1 MQQLL
6 LFKSIINKRDIKI
19 REVNM
24 KKVIVFFMVAC
35 MVLFVGCSE
44 NKNTETKSTTT
55 KPTETTT
62 KSTVKTSLTKEE
74 KETIESNKRNFQ
86 SNKETDVCA
95 DMRYYYLYVD
105 GMEED
110 VIVNDYDKEL
120 PTVSTKNIKVTTYKL
135 SDSNNE
141 YHNYLIANLHNN
153 GKDNLIVRMYVEF
166 LDSDGEVMG
175 SDLQTVKTLSSK
187 SDYPLRF
194 TGKYKFEN
202 FRYTLKAYN
211 TDSINVGKLIES
223 KITKNNNVI
232 SLKATNK
239 SDGCDV
245 IYTTVAVMLFDN
257 GRLVDFLDGAIGEDH
272 FSGMDY
278 GLQLTENNSAIKL
291 FYCNKKYDTAKVYF
305 DGYAQYMGNVS

>member
-1 MQQLL
+1 MKKIIVLL
-6 LFKSIINKRDIKI
+6 L
-19 REVNM
+19 
-24 KKVIVFFMVAC
+24 VAC
-35 MVLFVGCSE
+35 MVLFVGCNE
-44 NKNTETKSTTT
+44 NKNTETKGTSA
-55 KPTETTT
+55 KSTETTT
-62 KSTVKTSLTKEE
+62 KPTVKTSLTKEE
-74 KETIESNKRNFQ
+74 KETIENNKRNFQ

-110 VIVNDYDKEL
+110 VIVNDYDKDL

-135 SDSNNE
+135 SDSNKK
-141 YHNYLIANLHNN
+141 YHNYLIANLHND

-166 LDSDGEVMG
+166 LDNNGEVMG

-194 TGKYKFEN
+194 TGKYEFEN

-211 TDSINVGKLIES
+211 TDSINVGKIIKS

-278 GLQLTENNSAIKL
+278 GLQLTENNSAIKI
-291 FYCNKKYDTAKVYF
+291 FNCNKKYDTAKVYF
-305 DGYAQYMGNVS
+305 DGYAKYMGNVS

>member
-1 MQQLL
+1 MKKIIVLL
-6 LFKSIINKRDIKI
+6 L
-19 REVNM
+19 
-24 KKVIVFFMVAC
+24 VAC
-35 MVLFVGCSE
+35 MVLFVGCNE
-44 NKNTETKSTTT
+44 NKNTETKGTSA
-55 KPTETTT
+55 KSTETTT

-74 KETIESNKRNFQ
+74 KETIENNKRNFE
-86 SNKETDVCA
+86 SNNCQNVYF
-95 DMRYYYLYVD
+95 DMSCYFLYYND
-105 GMEED
+105 IDED
-110 VIVNDYDKEL
+110 KVVNDYDKDL

-135 SDSNNE
+135 SDSNKK
-141 YHNYLIANLHNN
+141 YHNYLIANLHND

-166 LDSDGEVMG
+166 LDNNGEVMG

-194 TGKYKFEN
+194 TGKYEFEN
-202 FRYTLKAYN
+202 FRYTLQAYN
-211 TDSINVGKLIES
+211 TDSINVGKIIKS

-272 FSGMDY
+272 FSDMDY
-278 GLQLTENNSAIKL
+278 GLQLTENNSAIKI
-291 FYCNKKYDTAKVYF
+291 FNCNKKYDTAKVYF
-305 DGYAQYMGNVS
+305 DGYAKYMGNVS

>member
-1 MQQLL
+1 MKKIIVLL
-6 LFKSIINKRDIKI
+6 L
-19 REVNM
+19 
-24 KKVIVFFMVAC
+24 VAC
-35 MVLFVGCSE
+35 MVLFVGCNE
-44 NKNTETKSTTT
+44 NKNTETKGTSA
-55 KPTETTT
+55 KSTETIT

-74 KETIESNKRNFQ
+74 KETIENNKRNFE
-86 SNKETDVCA
+86 SNKCQNVYF
-95 DMRYYYLYVD
+95 DMSCYFLYYND
-105 GMEED
+105 IDED
-110 VIVNDYDKEL
+110 KVVNDYDKDL

-135 SDSNNE
+135 SDSNKK
-141 YHNYLIANLHNN
+141 YHNYLIANLHND

-166 LDSDGEVMG
+166 LDNNGEVMG

-194 TGKYKFEN
+194 TGKYEFEN

-211 TDSINVGKLIES
+211 TDSINVGKIIKS

-278 GLQLTENNSAIKL
+278 GLQLTENNSAIKI
-291 FYCNKKYDTAKVYF
+291 FNCNKKYDTAKVYF
-305 DGYAQYMGNVS
+305 DGYAKYMGNVS

>member
-1 MQQLL
+1 MKKIIVLL
-6 LFKSIINKRDIKI
+6 L
-19 REVNM
+19 
-24 KKVIVFFMVAC
+24 VAC
-35 MVLFVGCSE
+35 MVLFVGCNE
-44 NKNTETKSTTT
+44 NKNTETKGTSA
-55 KPTETTT
+55 KSTETTT

-110 VIVNDYDKEL
+110 VIVNDYDKDL

-135 SDSNNE
+135 SDSNKK

-153 GKDNLIVRMYVEF
+153 SKDNLIVRMYVEF
-166 LDSDGEVMG
+166 LDNNGEVMG

-194 TGKYKFEN
+194 TGKYEFEN

-211 TDSINVGKLIES
+211 TDSINVGKIIKS

-278 GLQLTENNSAIKL
+278 GLQLTENNSAIKI
-291 FYCNKKYDTAKVYF
+291 FNCNKKYDTAKVYF
-305 DGYAQYMGNVS
+305 DGYAKYMGNVS

>member
-1 MQQLL
+1 MKKIIVLL
-6 LFKSIINKRDIKI
+6 L
-19 REVNM
+19 
-24 KKVIVFFMVAC
+24 VAC
-35 MVLFVGCSE
+35 MVLFVGCNE
-44 NKNTETKSTTT
+44 NKNTETKGTSA
-55 KPTETTT
+55 KSTETTT

-74 KETIESNKRNFQ
+74 KETIESNKRNFE
-86 SNKETDVCA
+86 SNKCQNVCA

-110 VIVNDYDKEL
+110 VIVNDYDKDL

-135 SDSNNE
+135 SDSNKK
-141 YHNYLIANLHNN
+141 YHNYLIANLHND

-166 LDSDGEVMG
+166 LDNNGEVMG

-194 TGKYKFEN
+194 TGKYEFEN

-211 TDSINVGKLIES
+211 TDSINVGKIIKS

-278 GLQLTENNSAIKL
+278 GLQLTENNSAIKI
-291 FYCNKKYDTAKVYF
+291 FNCNKKYDTAKVYF
-305 DGYAQYMGNVS
+305 DGYAKYMGNVS

>member
-1 MQQLL
+1 MKKIIVLL
-6 LFKSIINKRDIKI
+6 L
-19 REVNM
+19 
-24 KKVIVFFMVAC
+24 VAC
-35 MVLFVGCSE
+35 MVLFVGCNE
-44 NKNTETKSTTT
+44 NKNTETKGTSA
-55 KPTETTT
+55 KSTETTT

-110 VIVNDYDKEL
+110 VIVNDYDKDL

-135 SDSNNE
+135 SDSNKK
-141 YHNYLIANLHNN
+141 YHNYLIANLHND

-166 LDSDGEVMG
+166 LDNNGEVMG

-194 TGKYKFEN
+194 TGKYEFEN

-211 TDSINVGKLIES
+211 TDSINVGKIIKS

-272 FSGMDY
+272 FSDMDY
-278 GLQLTENNSAIKL
+278 GLQLTENNSAIKI
-291 FYCNKKYDTAKVYF
+291 FNCNKKYDTAKVYF
-305 DGYAQYMGNVS
+305 DGYAKYMGNVS

>member
-1 MQQLL
+1 MKKIRVLL
-6 LFKSIINKRDIKI
+6 L
-19 REVNM
+19 
-24 KKVIVFFMVAC
+24 VAC
-35 MVLFVGCSE
+35 MVLFVGCNE
-44 NKNTETKSTTT
+44 NKNTETKGTSA
-55 KPTETTT
+55 KSTETTT

-74 KETIESNKRNFQ
+74 KETIENNKRNFE
-86 SNKETDVCA
+86 SNKCQNVYF
-95 DMRYYYLYVD
+95 DMSCYFLYYND
-105 GMEED
+105 IDED
-110 VIVNDYDKEL
+110 KVVNDYDKDL

-135 SDSNNE
+135 SDSNKK
-141 YHNYLIANLHNN
+141 YHNYLIANLHND

-166 LDSDGEVMG
+166 LDNNGEVMG

-194 TGKYKFEN
+194 TGKYEFEN

-211 TDSINVGKLIES
+211 TDSINVGKIIKS

-278 GLQLTENNSAIKL
+278 GLQLTENNSAIKI
-291 FYCNKKYDTAKVYF
+291 FNCNKKYDTAKVYF
-305 DGYAQYMGNVS
+305 DGYAKYMGNVS

>member
-1 MQQLL
+1 MKKIIVLL
-6 LFKSIINKRDIKI
+6 L
-19 REVNM
+19 
-24 KKVIVFFMVAC
+24 VAC
-35 MVLFVGCSE
+35 MVLFVGCNE
-44 NKNTETKSTTT
+44 NKNTETKGTSA
-55 KPTETTT
+55 KSTETTT

-74 KETIESNKRNFQ
+74 KETIENNKRNFE
-86 SNKETDVCA
+86 SNKCQNVYF
-95 DMRYYYLYVD
+95 DMSCYFLYYND
-105 GMEED
+105 IDED
-110 VIVNDYDKEL
+110 KVVNDYDKDL

-135 SDSNNE
+135 SDSNKK
-141 YHNYLIANLHNN
+141 YHNYLIANLHND

-166 LDSDGEVMG
+166 LDNNGEVMG

-194 TGKYKFEN
+194 TGKYEFEN

-211 TDSINVGKLIES
+211 TDSINVGKIIKS

-278 GLQLTENNSAIKL
+278 GLQLTENNSAIKI
-291 FYCNKKYDTAKVYF
+291 FNCNKKYDTAKVYF
-305 DGYAQYMGNVS
+305 DGYAKYMGNVS

>member
-1 MQQLL
+1 MKKIIVLL
-6 LFKSIINKRDIKI
+6 L
-19 REVNM
+19 
-24 KKVIVFFMVAC
+24 VAC
-35 MVLFVGCSE
+35 MVLLVGCNE
-44 NKNTETKSTTT
+44 NKNTETKGTSA
-55 KPTETTT
+55 KSTETTT

-74 KETIESNKRNFQ
+74 KETIENNKRNFE
-86 SNKETDVCA
+86 SNKCQNVYF
-95 DMRYYYLYVD
+95 DMSCYFLYYND
-105 GMEED
+105 IDED
-110 VIVNDYDKEL
+110 KVVNDYDKDL

-135 SDSNNE
+135 SDSNKK
-141 YHNYLIANLHNN
+141 YHNYLIANLHND

-166 LDSDGEVMG
+166 LDNNGEVMG

-194 TGKYKFEN
+194 TGKYEFEN

-211 TDSINVGKLIES
+211 TDSINVGKIIKS

-278 GLQLTENNSAIKL
+278 GLQLTENNSAIKI
-291 FYCNKKYDTAKVYF
+291 FNCNKKYDTAKVYF
-305 DGYAQYMGNVS
+305 DGYAKYMGNVS

>member
-1 MQQLL
+1 MKKIIVLL
-6 LFKSIINKRDIKI
+6 L
-19 REVNM
+19 
-24 KKVIVFFMVAC
+24 VAC
-35 MVLFVGCSE
+35 MVLFAGCNE
-44 NKNTETKSTTT
+44 NKNTETKGTSA
-55 KPTETTT
+55 KSTETTT

-74 KETIESNKRNFQ
+74 KETIENNKRNFE
-86 SNKETDVCA
+86 SNKCQNVYF
-95 DMRYYYLYVD
+95 DMSCYFLYYND
-105 GMEED
+105 IDED
-110 VIVNDYDKEL
+110 KVVNDYDKDL

-135 SDSNNE
+135 SDSNKK
-141 YHNYLIANLHNN
+141 YHNYLIANLHND

-166 LDSDGEVMG
+166 LDNNGEVMG

-194 TGKYKFEN
+194 TGKYEFEN

-211 TDSINVGKLIES
+211 TDSINVGKIIKS

-278 GLQLTENNSAIKL
+278 GLQLTENNSAIKI
-291 FYCNKKYDTAKVYF
+291 FNCNKKYDTAKVYF
-305 DGYAQYMGNVS
+305 DGYAKYMGNVS

>member
-1 MQQLL
+1 MKKIIVLL
-6 LFKSIINKRDIKI
+6 L
-19 REVNM
+19 
-24 KKVIVFFMVAC
+24 VAC
-35 MVLFVGCSE
+35 MVLFVGCNE
-44 NKNTETKSTTT
+44 NKNTETKGTSA
-55 KPTETTT
+55 KSTETTT

-95 DMRYYYLYVD
+95 DMRYQYLYVD

-110 VIVNDYDKEL
+110 VIVNDYDKDL

-135 SDSNNE
+135 SDSNKK
-141 YHNYLIANLHNN
+141 YHNYLIANLHND

-166 LDSDGEVMG
+166 LDNNGEVMG

-194 TGKYKFEN
+194 TGKYEFEN

-211 TDSINVGKLIES
+211 TDSINVGKIIKS

-272 FSGMDY
+272 FSDMDY
-278 GLQLTENNSAIKL
+278 GLQLTENNSAIKI
-291 FYCNKKYDTAKVYF
+291 FNCNKKYDTAKVYF
-305 DGYAQYMGNVS
+305 DGYAKYMGNVS

>member
-1 MQQLL
+1 MKKIIVLL
-6 LFKSIINKRDIKI
+6 L
-19 REVNM
+19 
-24 KKVIVFFMVAC
+24 VAC
-35 MVLFVGCSE
+35 MVLFVGCNE
-44 NKNTETKSTTT
+44 NKNTETKGTSA
-55 KPTETTT
+55 KSTETTT
-62 KSTVKTSLTKEE
+62 KSTVKTSLNKEE

-86 SNKETDVCA
+86 SNEETDVCA

-110 VIVNDYDKEL
+110 VIVNDYDKDL

-135 SDSNNE
+135 SDSNKK
-141 YHNYLIANLHNN
+141 YHNYLIANLHND

-166 LDSDGEVMG
+166 LDNNGEVMG

-194 TGKYKFEN
+194 TGKYEFEN

-211 TDSINVGKLIES
+211 TDSINVGKIIKS

-272 FSGMDY
+272 FSDMDY
-278 GLQLTENNSAIKL
+278 GLQLTENNSAIKI
-291 FYCNKKYDTAKVYF
+291 FNCNKKYDTAKVYF
-305 DGYAQYMGNVS
+305 DGYAKYMGNVS

>member
-1 MQQLL
+1 MKKIRVLL
-6 LFKSIINKRDIKI
+6 L
-19 REVNM
+19 
-24 KKVIVFFMVAC
+24 VAC
-35 MVLFVGCSE
+35 MVLFMGCNE
-44 NKNTETKSTTT
+44 NKNTETKGTSA
-55 KPTETTT
+55 KSTETTT

-120 PTVSTKNIKVTTYKL
+120 HTVSTKNIKVTTYKL

-153 GKDNLIVRMYVEF
+153 SKDNLIVRMYVEF
-166 LDSDGEVMG
+166 LDNNGEVMG

-194 TGKYKFEN
+194 TVKYEFEN

-211 TDSINVGKLIES
+211 TDSINVGKIIKS

-278 GLQLTENNSAIKL
+278 GLQLTENNSAIKI
-291 FYCNKKYDTAKVYF
+291 FNCNKKYDTAKVYF
-305 DGYAQYMGNVS
+305 DGYAKYMGNVS

>member
-1 MQQLL
+1 MKKIIVLL
-6 LFKSIINKRDIKI
+6 L
-19 REVNM
+19 
-24 KKVIVFFMVAC
+24 VAC
-35 MVLFVGCSE
+35 MVLFVGCNE
-44 NKNTETKSTTT
+44 NKNTETKGTSA
-55 KPTETTT
+55 KSTETTT

-74 KETIESNKRNFQ
+74 KETIENNKRNFQ

-110 VIVNDYDKEL
+110 VIVNDYDKDL

-135 SDSNNE
+135 SDSNKK
-141 YHNYLIANLHNN
+141 YHNYLIANLHND

-166 LDSDGEVMG
+166 LDNNGEVMG

-194 TGKYKFEN
+194 TGKYEFEN

-211 TDSINVGKLIES
+211 TDSINVGKIIKS
-223 KITKNNNVI
+223 KNTKNNNVI

-257 GRLVDFLDGAIGEDH
+257 GRLGDFLDGAIGEDH
-272 FSGMDY
+272 FSDMDY
-278 GLQLTENNSAIKL
+278 GLQLTENNSAIKI
-291 FYCNKKYDTAKVYF
+291 FNCNKKYDTAKVYF
-305 DGYAQYMGNVS
+305 DGYAKYMGNVS

>member
-1 MQQLL
+1 MKKIIVLL
-6 LFKSIINKRDIKI
+6 L
-19 REVNM
+19 
-24 KKVIVFFMVAC
+24 VAC
-35 MVLFVGCSE
+35 MVLFVGCNE
-44 NKNTETKSTTT
+44 NKNTETKGTSA
-55 KPTETTT
+55 KSTETTT

-74 KETIESNKRNFQ
+74 KETIENNKRNFE
-86 SNKETDVCA
+86 SNKCQNVYF
-95 DMRYYYLYVD
+95 DMSCYFLYYND
-105 GMEED
+105 IDED
-110 VIVNDYDKEL
+110 KVVNDYDKDL

-135 SDSNNE
+135 SDSNKK

-166 LDSDGEVMG
+166 LDNNGEVMG

-194 TGKYKFEN
+194 TGKYEFEN

-211 TDSINVGKLIES
+211 TDSINVGKIIKS

-272 FSGMDY
+272 FSDMDY
-278 GLQLTENNSAIKL
+278 GLQLTENNSAIKI
-291 FYCNKKYDTAKVYF
+291 FNCNKKYDTAKVYF
-305 DGYAQYMGNVS
+305 DGYAKYMGNVS

>member
-1 MQQLL
+1 MKKIIVLL
-6 LFKSIINKRDIKI
+6 L
-19 REVNM
+19 
-24 KKVIVFFMVAC
+24 VAC
-35 MVLFVGCSE
+35 MVLFVGCNE
-44 NKNTETKSTTT
+44 NKNTETKGTSA
-55 KPTETTT
+55 KSTETTT

-74 KETIESNKRNFQ
+74 KETIENNKRNFE
-86 SNKETDVCA
+86 SNKCQNVYF

-120 PTVSTKNIKVTTYKL
+120 HTVSTKNIKVTTYKL
-135 SDSNNE
+135 SDSNKK

-166 LDSDGEVMG
+166 LDNNGEVMG

-194 TGKYKFEN
+194 TGKYEFEN

-211 TDSINVGKLIES
+211 TDSINVGKIIKS

-278 GLQLTENNSAIKL
+278 GLQLTENNSAIKI
-291 FYCNKKYDTAKVYF
+291 FNCNKKYDTAKVYF
-305 DGYAQYMGNVS
+305 DGYAKYMGNVS

>member
-1 MQQLL
+1 MKKIIVLL
-6 LFKSIINKRDIKI
+6 L
-19 REVNM
+19 
-24 KKVIVFFMVAC
+24 VAC
-35 MVLFVGCSE
+35 MVLFMGCNE
-44 NKNTETKSTTT
+44 NKNTETKGTSA
-55 KPTETTT
+55 KSTETTT

-74 KETIESNKRNFQ
+74 KETIENNKRNFE
-86 SNKETDVCA
+86 SNKCQNVYF
-95 DMRYYYLYVD
+95 DMSCYFLYYND
-105 GMEED
+105 IDED
-110 VIVNDYDKEL
+110 KVVNDYDKDL

-135 SDSNNE
+135 SDSNKK
-141 YHNYLIANLHNN
+141 YHNYLIANLHND

-166 LDSDGEVMG
+166 LDNNGEVMG

-194 TGKYKFEN
+194 TGKYEFEN

-211 TDSINVGKLIES
+211 TDSINVGKIIKS

-278 GLQLTENNSAIKL
+278 GLQLTENNSAIKI
-291 FYCNKKYDTAKVYF
+291 FNCNKKYDTAKVYF
-305 DGYAQYMGNVS
+305 DGYAKYMGNVS

>member
-1 MQQLL
+1 
-6 LFKSIINKRDIKI
+6 
-19 REVNM
+19 M

-120 PTVSTKNIKVTTYKL
+120 HTVSTKNIKVTTYKL

-232 SLKATNK
+232 SLKSTNK

>member
-1 MQQLL
+1 MKKIIVLL
-6 LFKSIINKRDIKI
+6 L
-19 REVNM
+19 
-24 KKVIVFFMVAC
+24 VAC
-35 MVLFVGCSE
+35 MVLFVGCNE
-44 NKNTETKSTTT
+44 NKNTETKGTSA
-55 KPTETTT
+55 KSTETTT

-110 VIVNDYDKEL
+110 VIVNDYDKDL

-135 SDSNNE
+135 SDINNE
-141 YHNYLIANLHNN
+141 YHNDLIANLHND

-166 LDSDGEVMG
+166 LDNNGEVMG

-194 TGKYKFEN
+194 TGKYEFEN

-211 TDSINVGKLIES
+211 TDSINVGKIIKS

-278 GLQLTENNSAIKL
+278 GLQLTENNSAIKI
-291 FYCNKKYDTAKVYF
+291 FNCNKKYDTAKVYF
-305 DGYAQYMGNVS
+305 DGYAKYMGNVS

>member
-1 MQQLL
+1 MKKIIVLL
-6 LFKSIINKRDIKI
+6 L
-19 REVNM
+19 
-24 KKVIVFFMVAC
+24 VAC
-35 MVLFVGCSE
+35 MVLFVGCNE
-44 NKNTETKSTTT
+44 NKNTETKGTSA
-55 KPTETTT
+55 KSTETTT

-105 GMEED
+105 GIEED
-110 VIVNDYDKEL
+110 VIVNDYDKDL

-135 SDSNNE
+135 SDSNKK
-141 YHNYLIANLHNN
+141 YHNYLIANLHND

-166 LDSDGEVMG
+166 LDNNGEVMG

-194 TGKYKFEN
+194 TGKYEFEN

-211 TDSINVGKLIES
+211 TDSINVGKIIKS

-278 GLQLTENNSAIKL
+278 GLQLTENNSAIKI
-291 FYCNKKYDTAKVYF
+291 FNCNKKYDTAKVYF
-305 DGYAQYMGNVS
+305 DGYAKYMGNVS

>member
-1 MQQLL
+1 MKKIIVLL
-6 LFKSIINKRDIKI
+6 L
-19 REVNM
+19 
-24 KKVIVFFMVAC
+24 VAC
-35 MVLFVGCSE
+35 MVLFVGCNE
-44 NKNTETKSTTT
+44 NKNTETKGTSA
-55 KPTETTT
+55 KSTETTT

-74 KETIESNKRNFQ
+74 KETIENNKRNFQ

-110 VIVNDYDKEL
+110 VIVNDYDKDL

-135 SDSNNE
+135 SDSNKK

-166 LDSDGEVMG
+166 LDNNGEVMG

-194 TGKYKFEN
+194 TGKYEFEN

-211 TDSINVGKLIES
+211 TDSINVGKIIKS

-278 GLQLTENNSAIKL
+278 GLQLTENNSAIKI
-291 FYCNKKYDTAKVYF
+291 FNCNKKYDTAKVYF
-305 DGYAQYMGNVS
+305 DGYAKYMGNVS

>member
-1 MQQLL
+1 MKKIIVLL
-6 LFKSIINKRDIKI
+6 L
-19 REVNM
+19 
-24 KKVIVFFMVAC
+24 VAC
-35 MVLFVGCSE
+35 MVLFVGCNE
-44 NKNTETKSTTT
+44 NKNTETKGTSA
-55 KPTETTT
+55 KSTETTT

-74 KETIESNKRNFQ
+74 KETIENNKRNFQ
-86 SNKETDVCA
+86 SNKDTDVCA

-120 PTVSTKNIKVTTYKL
+120 HTVSTKNIKVTTYKL
-135 SDSNNE
+135 SDSNKK
-141 YHNYLIANLHNN
+141 YHNYLIANLHND

-166 LDSDGEVMG
+166 LDNNGEVMG

-194 TGKYKFEN
+194 TGKYEFEN

-211 TDSINVGKLIES
+211 TDSINVGKIIKS

-272 FSGMDY
+272 FSDMDY
-278 GLQLTENNSAIKL
+278 GLQLTENNSAIKI
-291 FYCNKKYDTAKVYF
+291 FNCNKKYDTAKVYF
-305 DGYAQYMGNVS
+305 DGYAKYMGNVS

>member
-1 MQQLL
+1 MKKIIVLL
-6 LFKSIINKRDIKI
+6 L
-19 REVNM
+19 
-24 KKVIVFFMVAC
+24 VAC
-35 MVLFVGCSE
+35 MVLFVGCNE
-44 NKNTETKSTTT
+44 NKNTETKGTSA
-55 KPTETTT
+55 KSTETTT

-74 KETIESNKRNFQ
+74 KETIENNKRNFQ

-120 PTVSTKNIKVTTYKL
+120 HTVSTKNIKVTTYKL
-135 SDSNNE
+135 SDSNKK
-141 YHNYLIANLHNN
+141 YHNYLIANLHND

-166 LDSDGEVMG
+166 LDNNGEVMG

-194 TGKYKFEN
+194 TGKYEFEN

-211 TDSINVGKLIES
+211 TDSINVGKIIKS

-272 FSGMDY
+272 FSDMDY
-278 GLQLTENNSAIKL
+278 GLQLTENNSAIKI
-291 FYCNKKYDTAKVYF
+291 FNCNKKYDTAKVYF
-305 DGYAQYMGNVS
+305 DGYAKYMGNVS

>member
-1 MQQLL
+1 MKKIIVLL
-6 LFKSIINKRDIKI
+6 L
-19 REVNM
+19 
-24 KKVIVFFMVAC
+24 VAC
-35 MVLFVGCSE
+35 MVLFVGCNE
-44 NKNTETKSTTT
+44 NKNTETKGTSA
-55 KPTETTT
+55 KSTETTT

-74 KETIESNKRNFQ
+74 KETIENNKRNFE
-86 SNKETDVCA
+86 SNKCQNVYF
-95 DMRYYYLYVD
+95 DMSCYFLYYND
-105 GMEED
+105 IDED
-110 VIVNDYDKEL
+110 KVVNDYDKDL

-166 LDSDGEVMG
+166 LDNNGEVMG

-194 TGKYKFEN
+194 TGKYEFEN

-211 TDSINVGKLIES
+211 TDSINVGKIIKS

-278 GLQLTENNSAIKL
+278 GLQLMENNSAIKI
-291 FYCNKKYDTAKVYF
+291 FNCNKKYDTAKVYF
-305 DGYAQYMGNVS
+305 DGYAKYMGNVS

>member
-1 MQQLL
+1 MEKIIVLL
-6 LFKSIINKRDIKI
+6 L
-19 REVNM
+19 
-24 KKVIVFFMVAC
+24 VAC
-35 MVLFVGCSE
+35 MVLFVGCNE
-44 NKNTETKSTTT
+44 NKNTETKGTSA
-55 KPTETTT
+55 KSTETTT
-62 KSTVKTSLTKEE
+62 KSTVKTLLTKEE
-74 KETIESNKRNFQ
+74 KETIENNKRNFE
-86 SNKETDVCA
+86 SNKCQNVYF
-95 DMRYYYLYVD
+95 DMSCYFLYYND
-105 GMEED
+105 IDED
-110 VIVNDYDKEL
+110 KVVNDYDKNL

-135 SDSNNE
+135 SDSNKK
-141 YHNYLIANLHNN
+141 YHNYLIANLHND

-166 LDSDGEVMG
+166 LDNNGEVMG

-194 TGKYKFEN
+194 TGKYEFEN

-211 TDSINVGKLIES
+211 TDSINVGKIIKS

-278 GLQLTENNSAIKL
+278 GLQLTENNSAIKI
-291 FYCNKKYDTAKVYF
+291 FNCNKKYDTAKVYF
-305 DGYAQYMGNVS
+305 DGYAKYMGNVS

>member
-1 MQQLL
+1 MKKIIVLL
-6 LFKSIINKRDIKI
+6 L
-19 REVNM
+19 
-24 KKVIVFFMVAC
+24 VAC
-35 MVLFVGCSE
+35 MVLFVGCNE
-44 NKNTETKSTTT
+44 NKNTETKGTSA
-55 KPTETTT
+55 KSTETTT

-74 KETIESNKRNFQ
+74 KETIENNKRNFE
-86 SNKETDVCA
+86 SNKCQNVYF

-110 VIVNDYDKEL
+110 VIVNDYDKDL

-135 SDSNNE
+135 SDSNKK
-141 YHNYLIANLHNN
+141 YHNYLIANLHND

-166 LDSDGEVMG
+166 LDNNGEVMG

-194 TGKYKFEN
+194 TGKYEFEN

-211 TDSINVGKLIES
+211 TDSINVGKIIKS

-278 GLQLTENNSAIKL
+278 GLQLTENNSAIKI
-291 FYCNKKYDTAKVYF
+291 FNCNKKYDTAKVYF
-305 DGYAQYMGNVS
+305 DGYAKYMGNVS

>member
-1 MQQLL
+1 MKKIIVLL
-6 LFKSIINKRDIKI
+6 L
-19 REVNM
+19 
-24 KKVIVFFMVAC
+24 VAC
-35 MVLFVGCSE
+35 MVLFVGCNE
-44 NKNTETKSTTT
+44 NKNTETKGTSA
-55 KPTETTT
+55 KSTETTT

-74 KETIESNKRNFQ
+74 KETIENNKRNFQ

-110 VIVNDYDKEL
+110 VIVNDYDKDL

-135 SDSNNE
+135 SDSNKK
-141 YHNYLIANLHNN
+141 YHNYLIANLHND

-166 LDSDGEVMG
+166 LDNNGEVMG

-194 TGKYKFEN
+194 TGKYEFEN

-211 TDSINVGKLIES
+211 TDSINVGKIIKS

-272 FSGMDY
+272 FSDMDY
-278 GLQLTENNSAIKL
+278 GLQLTENNSAIKI
-291 FYCNKKYDTAKVYF
+291 FNCNKKYDTAKVYF
-305 DGYAQYMGNVS
+305 DGYAKYMGNVS

>member
-1 MQQLL
+1 
-6 LFKSIINKRDIKI
+6 
-19 REVNM
+19 M

-120 PTVSTKNIKVTTYKL
+120 HTVSTKNIKVTTYKL

-232 SLKATNK
+232 SLKATNLP
-239 SDGCDV
+239 CC
-245 IYTTVAVMLFDN
+245 
-257 GRLVDFLDGAIGEDH
+257 
-272 FSGMDY
+272 
-278 GLQLTENNSAIKL
+278 NNS
-291 FYCNKKYDTAKVYF
+291 NKYTNK
-305 DGYAQYMGNVS
+305 

>member
-1 MQQLL
+1 MKKIIVLL
-6 LFKSIINKRDIKI
+6 L
-19 REVNM
+19 
-24 KKVIVFFMVAC
+24 VAC
-35 MVLFVGCSE
+35 MVLFVGCNE
-44 NKNTETKSTTT
+44 NKNTETKGTSA
-55 KPTETTT
+55 KSTETTT

-74 KETIESNKRNFQ
+74 KETIENNKRNFE
-86 SNKETDVCA
+86 SNKCQNVYF
-95 DMRYYYLYVD
+95 DMSCYFLYYNYID
-105 GMEED
+105 ED
-110 VIVNDYDKEL
+110 KVVNDYDKDL

-166 LDSDGEVMG
+166 LDSYGEVMG

-194 TGKYKFEN
+194 TGKYEFEN

-211 TDSINVGKLIES
+211 TDSINVGKIIKS

-278 GLQLTENNSAIKL
+278 GLQLTENNSAIKI
-291 FYCNKKYDTAKVYF
+291 FNCNKKYDTAKVYF
-305 DGYAQYMGNVS
+305 DGYAKYMGNVS